1 MIAETKQ
8 NGLGRPEI
16 KYIIGKKNQTVNHFL
31 SVRLSN
37 ASMSIS
43 FCVVM
48 FVSFFF
54 CVFFFT
60 LSLMP
65 ASARIC
71 FFLVVA
77 RNAFERSSIFD
88 LGEIGLCNHC
98 VCDRR
103 THSTLCVECQ

>member
-1 MIAETKQ
+1 
-8 NGLGRPEI
+8 
-16 KYIIGKKNQTVNHFL
+16 
-31 SVRLSN
+31 
-37 ASMSIS
+37 
-43 FCVVM
+43 
-48 FVSFFF
+48 
-54 CVFFFT
+54 
-60 LSLMP
+60 MP